1 MEMFLCVNF
10 KRKQELFLI
19 YLLFFLNQLKFQAGY
34 VADAPQIK
42 GAAQCRNDFVRIRL
56 QSQIGQVVAT
66 NNLSLFSVR
75 GGSEEDDYDSEDDDD
90 EVDLDDDGPIPKP
103 STPKPA
109 ASILTPSAPKP
120 LALVP
125 KVTPAPFTR
134 VKIKMTYSGVGWIG
148 VGVSSAGSMVG
159 SVAVIGAP
167 DTVKKYNLNDKFVG
181 TGGVAPSSQ
190 QTLESWSWSQTT
202 QTVMEFVAPLNWNNG
217 VLSFQSSGN
226 TQMIY
231 AYGSSNTL
239 GYHAGR
245 RSFTVNLAFC
255 VNGAN
260 SGDSRCKSDDAN
272 YDQVQVLSG
281 GVVKVYSKLLS
292 VAPFPAPTKPVVSAP
307 KPIVSAPK
315 PAAAVPKPSAP
326 KSAAS
331 IPKPSAPKP
340 AVPVP
345 KPSAPKPAAS
355 IPKPSAPKPAASIP
369 KPSAPKPAAPIP
381 KPSAPKPAAF
391 IPKPSAP
398 KPIALVPKV
407 TPVNSPF
414 TLVKIKMIYSGVGWT
429 GVGVSSA
436 GSMVGSVAVIGTPDM
451 VQKYVLNDK
460 FVGTG
465 GVAPSSQQT
474 LESWS
479 WSQITTQTV
488 MEFVAPLNW
497 NNGVLSFQSSG
508 NTQMIYAYGSSNT
521 LGYHAGRASFTVNLA
536 YCLNG
541 ANSGDSKCKP
551 DDANYDQVQV
561 LSGGVVKVFT
571 KLF

>member
-109 ASILTPSAPKP
+109 ASILKPSAPKP

-159 SVAVIGAP
+159 SVAVIGTP
-167 DTVKKYNLNDKFVG
+167 DTVKKYN
-181 TGGVAPSSQ
+181 
-190 QTLESWSWSQTT
+190 
-202 QTVMEFVAPLNWNNG
+202 
-217 VLSFQSSGN
+217 
-226 TQMIY
+226 
-231 AYGSSNTL
+231 
-239 GYHAGR
+239 
-245 RSFTVNLAFC
+245 
-255 VNGAN
+255 
-260 SGDSRCKSDDAN
+260 
-272 YDQVQVLSG
+272 
-281 GVVKVYSKLLS
+281 
-292 VAPFPAPTKPVVSAP
+292 
-307 KPIVSAPK
+307 
-315 PAAAVPKPSAP
+315 
-326 KSAAS
+326 
-331 IPKPSAPKP
+331 
-340 AVPVP
+340 
-345 KPSAPKPAAS
+345 
-355 IPKPSAPKPAASIP
+355 
-369 KPSAPKPAAPIP
+369 
-381 KPSAPKPAAF
+381 
-391 IPKPSAP
+391 
-398 KPIALVPKV
+398 
-407 TPVNSPF
+407 
-414 TLVKIKMIYSGVGWT
+414 
-429 GVGVSSA
+429 
-436 GSMVGSVAVIGTPDM
+436 
-451 VQKYVLNDK
+451 LNDK

-521 LGYHAGRASFTVNLA
+521 LAQHAGRASFTVNLAFCVNGANSGDSKCKSDDTNYDQVQVLSGGVKVYSKLLPVAPFPALKPVVSAPKPIVSAPKPIASAPKPAAPVPKPSAPKPIASAPKPAAPVPKPSAPKPLALKPKVTPVFTRVKIKMIYSGVGWIGVGVSSAGSMVGSVAVIAAGGTVKKYDLNGKFVGTGGVALSSQQTLESWSWSQTQNPSAPQTVMEFVAPLNWNNGVLSFQSSGNTQMIYAYGSTNTLAQHAGRASFTVNLA